1 MPGGSSLPGMPALLL
16 DLYNTLVS
24 GGDDDRDAMMAAT
37 ARDVGVDPAVYR
49 DLFHATW
56 ADRLT
61 GRLGSVEDTVGTLAL
76 RAGAH
81 PTTSAV
87 RLAAARRRSFTRKQ
101 LWPSSDTLAA
111 LASLRAAG
119 WRLAVVTNCTI
130 ETAELWPTTPLS
142 THVDAVVFSSILGV
156 GKPDPAI
163 YLAACSLL
171 GVAPTDCV
179 YCGDGAD
186 NELQTAAALGMS
198 AIRTVEFVPSSSSWP
213 PTRVASLGELAAAL
227 TVHAPLTGPAP
238 LAGSAPSPAAAP
250 VSPPVA
256 PWQSRPAD
264 PTPVDPFAPAEH

>member
-1 MPGGSSLPGMPALLL
+1 MPALLL
-16 DLYNTLVS
+16 DLYQTLVS
-24 GGDDDRDAMMAAT
+24 GGDDDRDAMVAAT
-37 ARDVGVDPAVYR
+37 ARDVGVDPTVYR

-56 ADRLT
+56 AERLT

-81 PTTSAV
+81 PTASGV
-87 RLAAARRRSFTRKQ
+87 RLAAARRRAFTRKQ
-101 LWPSSDTLAA
+101 LWPSSETLSA
-111 LASLRAAG
+111 LASLRASG

-142 THVDAVVFSSILGV
+142 THVDAAVFSSVLGV

-186 NELQTAAALGMS
+186 NELQAAAALGMS
-198 AIRTVEFVPSSSSWP
+198 VIRTVEFAPSTSSWP
-213 PTRVASLGELAAAL
+213 PVRVATLGELAALL
-227 TVHAPLTGPAP
+227 TAPRPAAVAPPAP
-238 LAGSAPSPAAAP
+238 ISPVIAPQPLPTDTLAP
-250 VSPPVA
+250 
-256 PWQSRPAD
+256 QRR
-264 PTPVDPFAPAEH
+264 